1 MRCAV
6 KKVPAQI
13 EMMYDKNGVIV
24 VILKSL
30 FLPKKQDR
38 RILRG
43 YCRYDRPS
51 SMYLYICWVGGPIQ
65 GHLVVRG
72 RVKAVMEVHISE

>member
-1 MRCAV
+1 
-6 KKVPAQI
+6 
-13 EMMYDKNGVIV
+13 MMYDKSGVIV

-30 FLPKKQDR
+30 FLPKKQER

-72 RVKAVMEVHISE
+72 WVKAVMEVHISE